1 MKKIQVIIFRKN
13 QAGLEFLLLRKKGEK
28 IFWQG
33 VTGGIEPNDENIKKA
48 ALRELKEELGIDA
61 AMENL
66 IGPLYEFTFITHK
79 KVDEGQKV
87 KEFCFG
93 LEISENSRI
102 QLSQEHDMHKWVS
115 YEDALRLISYEGPKK
130 VIKIICCGSG
140 SCAQPARL

>member
-1 MKKIQVIIFRKN
+1 MQKVQIIIYRKTEE
-13 QAGLEFLLLRKKGEK
+13 GLRFLLLRKKGEK
-28 IFWQG
+28 VFWQG
-33 VTGGIEPNDENIKKA
+33 VTGGVEASDEDIKKA
-48 ALRELKEELGIDA
+48 ALRELKEEIGIDA
-61 AMENL
+61 ATENL

-93 LEISENSRI
+93 LEILENSRI

-115 YEDALRLISYEGPKK
+115 YEDALRLISYEEPKK

>member
-28 IFWQG
+28 VFWQG
-33 VTGGIEPNDENIKKA
+33 VTGGVEASDEDIKRA
-48 ALRELKEELGIDA
+48 ALRELKEEIGIDA
-61 AMENL
+61 AIENL

-79 KVDEGQKV
+79 KGDEGQEV

-102 QLSQEHDMHKWVS
+102 RLSQEHDMHKWVS
-115 YEDALRLISYEGPKK
+115 YEDALNIIEYDDPKK
-130 VIKIICCGSG
+130 VVKIIYTRFS
-140 SCAQPARL
+140 